1 MIAHV
6 QNRPRIGISGKG
18 EGSASVQAMARMVE
32 ASGGTPVLL
41 VGHQER
47 LRPGVAAG
55 VSRDLATLDA
65 LVVMGNDFDIDP
77 RKYGQGLHPNTNL
90 ETDTARATYEEEAIR
105 QALSSGMPL
114 MGVCGGMQRINVLL
128 GGDLHQELSD
138 FPGVIEHNQ
147 KALGLP
153 GTVPVEYVKIEEGTL
168 LSQIAQGIKGVYVP
182 GNLEKMPNIV
192 MENSFHHQ
200 AVRNVGKGM
209 QVTARSVDGVIE
221 AIEPAANGPLSGQF
235 ILGVQW
241 HPEFGASPL
250 GARIMSQV
258 VEHARA
264 FGMAAEEKQETN
276 LGMVERLGLSQIY
289 AQASRNPQLARG

>member
-18 EGSASVQAMARMVE
+18 EDSASVQAMARMVE
-32 ASGGTPVLL
+32 ASGGSPVLL

-128 GGDLHQELSD
+128 GGDLHQDLSS
-138 FPGVIEHNQ
+138 FPNVIEHNQ

-168 LSQIAQGIKGVYVP
+168 LSQIARGIKGVYVP
-182 GNLEKMPNIV
+182 GNLEKLPNIV

-209 QVTARSVDGVIE
+209 QVAARSVDGVIE
-221 AIEPAANGPLSGQF
+221 AIEPVANGPLSGQF

-241 HPEFGASPL
+241 HPEFGASPM
-250 GARIMSQV
+250 GERIMRNV
-258 VEHARA
+258 VAAAKDYAREQDQSA
-264 FGMAAEEKQETN
+264 DLSVPSHVDMA
-276 LGMVERLGLSQIY
+276 GLYPQRAVSAAI
-289 AQASRNPQLARG
+289 SR